1 MSILP
6 VLAGAIIMGY
16 LIAALLFL
24 RLWRRVSDRLF
35 LFFSGAFALMAL
47 NQGILAV
54 GEIPHEERSWVYL
67 IRLLAFSLI
76 ILAILLKNTESRRG
90 DDR

>member
-1 MSILP
+1 MSALP

-16 LIAALLFL
+16 ATAALLFL
-24 RLWRRVSDRLF
+24 RLWRRVNDRLF

-47 NQGILAV
+47 NQAILAAAD
-54 GEIPHEERSWVYL
+54 IPHEERSWVYL

-76 ILAILLKNTESRRG
+76 ILAILLKNTKSG
-90 DDR
+90 DGA